1 MLVTPFFQSANG
13 LLSFTREQG
22 CRFAK
27 EIANDFNPIHDVDA
41 KRFCIPGDLLFSV
54 LLSQVGICRELD
66 VNFAGMVTDQ
76 TRLKVVTE
84 CARKSSLVDEN
95 DKPCLNIE
103 HSNDGLT
110 SPELIDQ
117 LTEAYVAFSGES
129 FPHILVPLMAEHQVM
144 INPDR
149 PIVMYT
155 DMMIRFEDLNFS
167 SLALRMSGSELEVMG
182 KRGNVILKF
191 EFVDGDRVVG
201 RGEKHMVLSGLRAYD
216 QAGIDQMV
224 ETYSERKNGLVA
236 A

>member
-1 MLVTPFFQSANG
+1 MLVTPFFQSVNG
-13 LLSFTREQG
+13 LLSFTREPG
-22 CRFAK
+22 SEFAK

-76 TRLKVVTE
+76 TRLKIVAE

-95 DKPCLNIE
+95 NKPYLNIE

-110 SPELIDQ
+110 DPKLIDQ
-117 LTEAYVAFSGES
+117 LTAAYVAFSGES

-149 PIVMYT
+149 PMVMYT
-155 DMMIRFEDLNFS
+155 DMKIRFYDLSFS
-167 SLALRMSGSELEVMG
+167 SLELRMTGSELEVLG
-182 KRGNVILKF
+182 KRGNVSLNF

-201 RGEKHMVLSGLRAYD
+201 HGEKHMVLSGLRAYE
-216 QAGIDQMV
+216 QASIDGLV
-224 ETYSERKNGLVA
+224 AAHSERKNRLVA

>member
-1 MLVTPFFQSANG
+1 MLVTPFFQSSNG
-13 LLSFTREQG
+13 VLSFTREQG
-22 CRFAK
+22 SEFAK
-27 EIANDFNPIHDVDA
+27 DIANDFNPIHDVDA

-76 TRLKVVTE
+76 TRLTVATE
-84 CARKSSLVDEN
+84 CVRKSSLVDEN
-95 DKPCLNIE
+95 GKPCLNIE

-110 SPELIDQ
+110 SPKLIDQ
-117 LTEAYVAFSGES
+117 LTAAYVAFSGES

-155 DMMIRFEDLNFS
+155 DMKIRFDDLNFN
-167 SLALRMSGSELEVMG
+167 SLALRMSGSELDVMG
-182 KRGNVILKF
+182 KRGNVRLKF
-191 EFVDGDRVVG
+191 EFVDGQRVVG
-201 RGEKHMVLSGLRAYD
+201 RGEKQMVLSGLRAYE
-216 QAGIDQMV
+216 QTSIDELV
-224 ETYSERKNGLVA
+224 ADYSQRKNRLVA